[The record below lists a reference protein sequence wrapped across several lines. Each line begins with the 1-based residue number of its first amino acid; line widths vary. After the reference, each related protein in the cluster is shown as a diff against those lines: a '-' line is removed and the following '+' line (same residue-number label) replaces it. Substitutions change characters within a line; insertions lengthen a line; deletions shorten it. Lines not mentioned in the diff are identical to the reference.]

1 MNHKSTLRQRTR
13 QARDSRH
20 EQMRRLAAMDTISLL
35 EDTLQVAALADG
47 FTHDDDIEYLFA
59 VRILRCRIEKA
70 ETGALLMDAL
80 SYMLD
85 AVNWMSAAQKM
96 YPHLLLPTWVYE
108 MLEGKTLT

>member
-1 MNHKSTLRQRTR
+1 MDHKSALRQRMQRT
-13 QARDSRH
+13 RDSRH

-35 EDTLQVAALADG
+35 DDTLQVAALADG